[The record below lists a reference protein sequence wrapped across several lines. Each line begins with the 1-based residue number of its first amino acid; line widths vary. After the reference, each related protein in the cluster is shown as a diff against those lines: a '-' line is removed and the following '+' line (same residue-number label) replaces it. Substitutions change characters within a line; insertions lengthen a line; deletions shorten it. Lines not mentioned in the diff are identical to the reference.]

1 MDDDFDDCDLDDDEE
16 GGTGNITN
24 FDNTSQTKILIVDDE
39 EFTRALVKNLFLQIC
54 TDKIE
59 CVEAKDGAEAIAK
72 VKEYGDTN
80 PFILVFMDLNMP
92 VMDGF
97 EASKQIMEHAGGHQ
111 IVPKIYGLTSYSP
124 GELEVLM
131 KEK

>member
-72 VKEYGDTN
+72 VKEYGDAN

>member
-39 EFTRALVKNLFLQIC
+39 EFTRALIKNLFTQIC
-54 TDKIE
+54 SDKIE
-59 CVEAKDGAEAIAK
+59 CVEARDGAEAVSK
-72 VKEYGDTN
+72 VKGYGDDN

-97 EASKQIMEHAGGHQ
+97 ESSKQIMEFAGGHKV
-111 IVPKIYGLTSYSP
+111 VPKVYGLTSYSP
-124 GELEVLM
+124 GELEILM
-131 KEK
+131 A